1 MSMRCGRFLSGL
13 AALSIAMGVPFL
25 ARSGEVRSAKPAGA
39 TSVPLATE
47 DRVQL
52 PGWWPTKG
60 TASRDEFLGPDACE
74 PCHASKVRTQT
85 QTPMARAALR
95 PSDSDALRTHDQ
107 LTFSLS
113 PYTYQISRQENGSL
127 YSVTDGKQTISVPV
141 SWAFGLGQSGQTYVL
156 ERNST
161 FYESRVSYFPAV
173 DGLDST
179 PGQSG
184 AAPATLEDALGRSML
199 YAGETQRCFGCH
211 TTASTANRHFDPS
224 HLIPGVTCEACH
236 GPGAKHVAA
245 MKAEKLKLGLKSIL
259 DPGQL
264 NPVDQVDFCGA
275 CHRSYVDVVL
285 SKTLGIRNLRF
296 QPYRLERSQ
305 CWIKSNNG
313 ITCLNCHNP
322 HQPRVR
328 DLAAYDD
335 RCLSCHRPPAS
346 TGGHS
351 AGGHSIKS
359 CTVSTNNCVSC
370 HMPKYEVPGMHA
382 KFTDHFIRIV
392 RKDEGYL
399 D

>member
-1 MSMRCGRFLSGL
+1 MRLNRFLFGL
-13 AALSIAMGVPFL
+13 AAVSIAVGAPFL
-25 ARSGEVRSAKPAGA
+25 VSFARSRETAASANPARSA
-39 TSVPLATE
+39 SVPMATE

-60 TASRDEFLGPDACE
+60 TASRDEFLGPDACAA
-74 PCHASKVRTQT
+74 CHASKVRTQK
-85 QTPMARAALR
+85 QTPMAHAALR
-95 PSDSDALRTHDQ
+95 PADVDVLRSHDQ
-107 LTFSLS
+107 LTFHLP
-113 PYTYQISRQENGSL
+113 PYTYQISRQQDGSL
-127 YSVTDGKQTISVPV
+127 YSVTDGKQTIATPLT
-141 SWAFGLGQSGQTYVL
+141 WAFGLGESGQTYIL
-156 ERNST
+156 ERNGT
-161 FYESRVSYFPAV
+161 FFESRVSYFPALE
-173 DGLDST
+173 GLDFT
-179 PGQSG
+179 PTPSR
-184 AAPATLEDALGRSML
+184 APDSTLEDALGRRML

-211 TTASTANRHFDPS
+211 TTASTTNRRFDPS

-245 MKAEKLKLGLKSIL
+245 MKSEKMKLGLKSIL

-275 CHRSYVDVVL
+275 CHRAYVDVVL
-285 SKTLGIRNLRF
+285 SKTFGIQNLRF

-328 DLAAYDD
+328 DLASYDD
-335 RCLSCHRPPAS
+335 RCLSCHHSPAP
-346 TGGHS
+346 GGRS
-351 AGGHSIKS
+351 AKTCS
-359 CTVSTNNCVSC
+359 VSTSNCVSC

-392 RKDEGYL
+392 RKGEAYL